1 MGDKE
6 RIQKI
11 LAADKPT
18 LARVDAALNGV
29 AESRDESGEDCRLI
43 TFTEAARILNLS
55 RPTVYR
61 LVVEGRLDVVPLCGV
76 RRIRLGSVRR
86 FAGV

>member
-1 MGDKE
+1 MDDKE
-6 RIQKI
+6 RLQKI
-11 LAADKPT
+11 LTADKPT
-18 LARVDAALNGV
+18 LARVDVVLNGGV
-29 AESRDESGEDCRLI
+29 EMRDGGDEDCRLV

-61 LVVEGRLDVVPLCGV
+61 LVVKGRLDAVPLCGS